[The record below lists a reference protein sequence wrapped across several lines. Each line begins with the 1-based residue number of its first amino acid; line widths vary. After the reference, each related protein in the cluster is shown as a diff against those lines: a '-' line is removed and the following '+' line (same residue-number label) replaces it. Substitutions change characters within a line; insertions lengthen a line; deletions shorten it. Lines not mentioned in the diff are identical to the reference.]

1 MYIDDSAPEI
11 PNRKIIVKNSAIRSK
26 IDSNSEIKANLQ
38 IASPS
43 NKDTN
48 ILLINSQ
55 KHSQQKSK
63 TSSQNPS
70 INHKEAINYFL
81 STFLSK
87 ETEEGKESVKEKNSI
102 KMCCLTKLVM
112 KLFPSVKIK
121 KELENELHFIS
132 YLLSLSYN
140 SNDSIHNKILNSIK
154 LFFIDTANLSILL
167 HNNETPKIFSLLQML
182 SMYQLYPS
190 YMLKIFT
197 IVKKHMVSLFE
208 KVTSMCSDI
217 FESEKML

>member
-26 IDSNSEIKANLQ
+26 IDSNSEIKPNLQ

-48 ILLINSQ
+48 ILLINSR

-63 TSSQNPS
+63 TISQNPS

-87 ETEEGKESVKEKNSI
+87 ETEEGKESVKEK
-102 KMCCLTKLVM
+102 KLNQYV
-112 KLFPSVKIK
+112 LF
-121 KELENELHFIS
+121 N
-132 YLLSLSYN
+132 
-140 SNDSIHNKILNSIK
+140 
-154 LFFIDTANLSILL
+154 
-167 HNNETPKIFSLLQML
+167 
-182 SMYQLYPS
+182 
-190 YMLKIFT
+190 
-197 IVKKHMVSLFE
+197 
-208 KVTSMCSDI
+208 
-217 FESEKML
+217 